1 MQIDIEF
8 KIDKKKYLIGM
19 QIDIEDKIDN
29 KKYLIGMKIKLTKRN
44 IYWDADRYW
53 IENWKKKY
61 LIGMQIAGERSIH
74 LIDRLMH

>member
-53 IENWKKKY
+53 I
-61 LIGMQIAGERSIH
+61 
-74 LIDRLMH
+74 